1 MQDIERALKWNVL
14 DHQSSEGR
22 YYSKR
27 YQGLADDIVNSSSLE
42 LWQYFRIHED
52 KIGPVASVVDEGG
65 RRWTGINVASQDYL
79 GLSQDERVIDGAVA
93 AMRALGAHSSGAAGM
108 GGGSS
113 LAKRI
118 EAKLASVLN
127 KEHVVLFPTGWSAG
141 YGQIAALVRPH
152 DHVVIDALAHNCLQ
166 HGAKASTP
174 NVHKFIH
181 NSAQS
186 LETRL
191 KRIREKEPDAAIL
204 IVTESLF
211 SMDSDGPDLRS
222 YVELKQRY
230 DAHLML
236 DIAHDFGVLGD
247 EGRGLATRF
256 GGYDGVDYVM
266 GSFSKTFA
274 AIGGFTATADLA
286 SSRAVQGY
294 SGSYTFSNY
303 LTPAQLGAIDAS
315 IDIVFSPEGD
325 LLRTRLQDSSRA
337 LRATLGSLGY
347 QPHGELSALCIVQ
360 VGSEAVARLAYR
372 ELLHRGVILNCIE
385 YPAVRKGEARFR
397 LQLTPHHTA
406 EQIADVA
413 RHIASALG
421 KASSDFDRLQMAEEA

>member
-1 MQDIERALKWNVL
+1 
-14 DHQSSEGR
+14 
-22 YYSKR
+22 
-27 YQGLADDIVNSSSLE
+27 
-42 LWQYFRIHED
+42 
-52 KIGPVASVVDEGG
+52 
-65 RRWTGINVASQDYL
+65 
-79 GLSQDERVIDGAVA
+79 
-93 AMRALGAHSSGAAGM
+93 
-108 GGGSS
+108 
-113 LAKRI
+113 
-118 EAKLASVLN
+118 
-127 KEHVVLFPTGWSAG
+127 
-141 YGQIAALVRPH
+141 
-152 DHVVIDALAHNCLQ
+152 
-166 HGAKASTP
+166 
-174 NVHKFIH
+174 
-181 NSAQS
+181 
-186 LETRL
+186 
-191 KRIREKEPDAAIL
+191 
-204 IVTESLF
+204 
-211 SMDSDGPDLRS
+211 MDSDGPDLRS

-236 DIAHDFGVLGD
+236 NIAHDFGVLGN

-274 AIGGFTATADLA
+274 AIGGFTATSDLA

-315 IDIVFSPEGD
+315 LDIVFSAEGD
-325 LLRTRLQDSSRA
+325 LLRTRLQDNSRA
-337 LRATLGSLGY
+337 LRAALGSLGY

-360 VGSEAVARLAYR
+360 VGAEAVARLAYR
-372 ELLHRGVILNCIE
+372 ELLQSGVILNCIE